1 MGVPLLGSIPM
12 DPQIAE
18 ACDDGRTFVARY
30 AASATAKIMR
40 SILDPI
46 AAQHDAE
53 DRTAAARA
61 RNDKEDK

>member
-1 MGVPLLGSIPM
+1 M
-12 DPQIAE
+12 
-18 ACDDGRTFVARY
+18 ARY